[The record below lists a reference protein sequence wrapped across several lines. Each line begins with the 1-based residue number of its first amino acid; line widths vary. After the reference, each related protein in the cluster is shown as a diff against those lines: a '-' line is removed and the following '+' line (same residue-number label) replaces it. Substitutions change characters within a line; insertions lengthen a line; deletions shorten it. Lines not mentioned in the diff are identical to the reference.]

1 MELNISGGMALRNFT
16 RALSCLARFGEE
28 LDFIAA
34 NDKLSISTVNSS
46 RTAFGVV
53 SFYPRFFVEYALDDP
68 SKQFKFSVTG
78 KALLSPLK
86 PRSANTIES
95 CSIAVGSEDP
105 GSLLEPGVDAG
116 ACRIVIRLH
125 CQHGVV
131 KTHRL
136 TYGNPNVNNWARFHR
151 EQSTSSWT
159 ASSKVLKE
167 WTDHFYLRSGANAS
181 TDEITF
187 YCGPIACRLRSF
199 NDTSS
204 EQNISE
210 NDLIASRPL
219 TTELVVDV
227 EDFDNYDVPDEQIIT
242 FALKEFKAIIV
253 LADLLSVPISA
264 YFTHGG
270 RPLMIQLA
278 GDHFETRF
286 VVATTDYDS
295 GSAGSSAERGLKR
308 ETSDSGSVPPP
319 PVHARGGGGA
329 RSSGRT
335 NANAA
340 AGPSRASGMG
350 SGATSSNRPL
360 FNPAPTPSPAP
371 HHVFPDNNDDE
382 FDFGGMG
389 EQDLFNDPDAAFAE
403 IDQLSQVPPTGA
415 GAGTQGRGGG
425 GGDGDERAR
434 VLVRDTSELERAT
447 GRDEEE
453 QDEDEYEAMGGT
465 PGPRTTQLGP
475 TQMGM
480 EGEERAVKKARWN
493 LLGDG

>member
-1 MELNISGGMALRNFT
+1 MELNISGGLALKNFT
-16 RALSCLARFGEE
+16 RALSCLTRFGEE

-68 SKQFKFSVTG
+68 STQFKFSVTG

-95 CSIAVGSEDP
+95 CSITVGSEDP
-105 GSLLEPGVDAG
+105 GRLLEPGVDAG
-116 ACRIVIRLH
+116 ECRIVIRLH

-136 TYGNPNVNNWARFHR
+136 TYGNPNVNNWARFNR

-167 WTDHFYLRSGANAS
+167 WTDHFYLRSGANAL

-204 EQNISE
+204 EQNLSE
-210 NDLIASRPL
+210 NDLMASRPL

-242 FALKEFKAIIV
+242 FALKEFKAVIV

-278 GDHFETRF
+278 GDHSEARF

-295 GSAGSSAERGLKR
+295 GSAGSSAAIK
-308 ETSDSGSVPPP
+308 
-319 PVHARGGGGA
+319 AGGGA
-329 RSSGRT
+329 RSSDWT
-335 NANAA
+335 NANAV
-340 AGPSRASGMG
+340 AGPSRAAGGTG
-350 SGATSSNRPL
+350 SSAGTSSNRPL
-360 FNPAPTPSPAP
+360 FNPAPSPSPAP
-371 HHVFPDNNDDE
+371 QHALPGREDDE

-389 EQDLFNDPDAAFAE
+389 EHDLFDDLDAAFAE

-415 GAGTQGRGGG
+415 GAGTQGGGG
-425 GGDGDERAR
+425 GAR
-434 VLVRDTSELERAT
+434 VLVRDTSEMTRGAGGDGE
-447 GRDEEE
+447 GWEE
-453 QDEDEYEAMGGT
+453 DEDEAMGGT

-475 TQMGM
+475 TQTGM